1 MKRKILCIEIISS
14 ILTLFVLFI
23 VSCVYVNNQN
33 YDTAKNELYSYS
45 NIACEVFDGTN
56 FDELKDVMSK
66 TNEDIRISVID
77 LSGNVIVDSSLNDA
91 ENHLNREELQKIG
104 ECVTRYSDSLKLNMM
119 YLAKV
124 DDGYYIRLSLPIQS
138 LTKFINNYIGFGLIS
153 LIIILSISI
162 TITSLLYNKTLK
174 PIKNEINKLETILD
188 NKLTNDTD
196 FELLS
201 SKINELTVLLNE
213 KVTSLSNEKEKS
225 KYILDNMNQGLVLLN
240 NEGKIELINKYL
252 LSLFGFEQDYI
263 LNKNYMYLFRD
274 IFVQEKIENC
284 IKNNQE
290 EQLIYDLEGRKFL
303 LYINILETSWSNASN
318 FHVALLMVDIT
329 LQENMN
335 SLKREFFA
343 NASHELKSPLTSII
357 GYQQLIQQGILTTKE
372 EIQDATLRTIKEA
385 QRMNKLIIEML
396 DLSRLENNVLTTI
409 EDVNVSKIINDC
421 LLEFKI
427 AIDNKNIQV
436 EKNLEDVI
444 LSASQSDLY
453 KLIKNILDNSIAYN
467 NDFGKII
474 ITLNKDKLIISDTG
488 IGISKKDLEHIFD
501 RFYRVDKARSK
512 QNSGTGLGLSIVKHV
527 CLSYGYKINVESV
540 LGKGTTIT
548 ILFL

>member
-23 VSCVYVNNQN
+23 VSCIYVNNQN

-56 FDELKDVMSK
+56 FDELKEVMSK

-162 TITSLLYNKTLK
+162 TITSLLCNKTLK

-427 AIDNKNIQV
+427 AMDNKNIQV

-488 IGISKKDLEHIFD
+488 IGISKKDLEHIFE

-548 ILFL
+548 ILFS

>member
-56 FDELKDVMSK
+56 FDELKNVMSK

-162 TITSLLYNKTLK
+162 TVTSLLYNKTLK

-427 AIDNKNIQV
+427 SIDNKNIQV

-488 IGISKKDLEHIFD
+488 IGISKKDLEHIFE

-548 ILFL
+548 ILFS

>member
-138 LTKFINNYIGFGLIS
+138 LTKIINNYIGFALIS

-162 TITSLLYNKTLK
+162 TVTSLLYNKTLK

-488 IGISKKDLEHIFD
+488 IGISKKDLEHIFE

-548 ILFL
+548 ILFS

>member
-427 AIDNKNIQV
+427 AMDNKNIQV

>member
-329 LQENMN
+329 
-335 SLKREFFA
+335 
-343 NASHELKSPLTSII
+343 
-357 GYQQLIQQGILTTKE
+357 
-372 EIQDATLRTIKEA
+372 
-385 QRMNKLIIEML
+385 
-396 DLSRLENNVLTTI
+396 
-409 EDVNVSKIINDC
+409 
-421 LLEFKI
+421 
-427 AIDNKNIQV
+427 
-436 EKNLEDVI
+436 
-444 LSASQSDLY
+444 
-453 KLIKNILDNSIAYN
+453 
-467 NDFGKII
+467 
-474 ITLNKDKLIISDTG
+474 
-488 IGISKKDLEHIFD
+488 
-501 RFYRVDKARSK
+501 
-512 QNSGTGLGLSIVKHV
+512 
-527 CLSYGYKINVESV
+527 
-540 LGKGTTIT
+540 
-548 ILFL
+548 